1 MSTTKRISVSRV
13 LISLGLLSLLLS
25 CQNYNDS
32 YAEEVSMES
41 TGINADFKVVETDES
56 AGMSN
61 PLEDSEANTAIDLKI
76 IKSANARYK
85 VTDVKEATKK
95 IKAIARKYQGYV
107 SDLRYQNTLYRIENR
122 FTIKVPHQ
130 NFDVVMD
137 SISAV
142 AEFTE
147 EESITTKDIT
157 EEYVDLQSRLKT
169 KLEVQARYEEIL
181 RSKARTVEEVL
192 KTEDKLRIIQEEIES
207 AQGRLKYLSNKVAF
221 STIQVDL
228 YETVEYTE
236 EPDTYTKTFGD
247 KAKNGFSF
255 GWNMIESALLFL
267 VYIWPVWI
275 VVIGLFL
282 FLRRRWKS

>member
-142 AEFTE
+142 ADFTE
-147 EESITTKDIT
+147 AESITTKDIT